1 MEDEH
6 MGSPSGGRN
15 PSIPANANG
24 QIGNN
29 FNYAPR
35 QHPVQ
40 QQQHGNPI
48 IRPPLLPSIVP
59 GTQPHFQQQQQQQQ
73 QQQPF
78 PQYQTDPMLLQIL
91 QQMQQFIMHQ
101 QEVSQRH
108 SNLSQDYRPPLAP
121 NPEQILES
129 LSTNINEFRYD
140 PESGITFGAWY
151 SRYDGL
157 FTEDAARLN
166 DEAKVRLLL
175 RKLGPAE
182 HERYLSFILPALPR
196 EIKFSDTV
204 GKLKSLFG
212 TVESLICRR
221 YRCLQ
226 VSKQPSEDYRAYAC
240 RVNRLCIEFEL
251 GKLSEDE
258 FKCLIFVCG
267 LKSDSDGEIRTRL
280 LSRIGDNSLVK
291 LEQISDE
298 CQKLMTIKH
307 DTAMIATQ
315 SVSTKVVNRKQTSN
329 KWPERQ
335 KKNNPEGEMSKN
347 YNRHQNK
354 NNKSGP
360 FSPCWCCGAMHYARD
375 CTYRNHRCKACGGYG
390 HKDGYCA
397 SAKKT
402 NSDKRKLPS
411 AATKSVQVKSVKQQ
425 RKYVTVQILGT
436 PVKLQLDTASD
447 ISVISE
453 KTWAKIGKPTTSPAL
468 VRASTAS
475 GQPLKLQAECTCDIE
490 VNGVRRSAKFFIVKQ
505 PLHLLGIDLINL
517 FDLWSIP
524 MNQFCNQLTSSR
536 DLGNA
541 IKAAFPE
548 VFSDVPGLCTKAKIK
563 LTLRDGQSAV
573 FRPKRPV
580 AYAMYSTVDKELDRL
595 EHANIITPVEYSA
608 WAAPIVVVRKASGAI
623 RICGDYS
630 TGLNNALEAN
640 HKLDL
645 SDAFLQVEVDESP
658 RELLTINTHRGL
670 YRYNR
675 LSPRVKAAPGAFQQL
690 VDTMLADLRNT
701 LGYLDDVLIGGADE
715 EEHNRN
721 LKAALQRFQE
731 YGFTIKAEKC
741 SFGSQQIKYL
751 GHLIDKHGLR
761 PDPAKIDVIRNLPP
775 PTDVTG
781 VRSFLGAINY
791 YGRFVPAMRTLR
803 YPLDELLKGNKQFNW
818 SADCQKA
825 FDQFKTILASD
836 LLLTHYS
843 PELPFVVSADA
854 SSVGVGA
861 TISHKF
867 PDGSVKVIQHASR
880 ALTAAEQAYGQADR
894 EGLALVFACTKFH
907 KMLYGRSFT
916 LQTDHAPLLRIFGSK
931 KGIPTY
937 TANRLQRWALQLL
950 LYNFHIEYISTDKFG
965 NADVLSRLINN
976 HIKPDEDYII
986 ASVNLKED
994 LGSVVANSARQIPLN
1009 FKAIQDATQSDPV
1022 LGEVF
1027 RFTLNGWPKSRKL
1040 IPDHEVQRFFD
1051 RQDSLSIVQGCVM
1064 FAERIAIPSKFR
1076 SQCLQQM
1083 HKGHPG
1089 IQRMKSIARS
1099 FVYWPSLDADIVKF
1113 LSSCKPCAMVA
1124 KSPPLS
1130 SPQPWPKPE
1139 KPWQRLHVDY
1149 AGPIEGDYFLL
1160 LVDSFSKWVEIVKTN
1175 CTTSAAT
1182 IGILRGIFARFG
1194 MPITLVSDNGSQFT
1208 SAEFATFCVENAI
1221 HHVTTAPY
1229 HPQSNGQVERFVDTF
1244 KRSLRKIREGKA
1256 TIQEALDTF
1265 LLTYRTT
1272 PNPVTGQSPAD
1283 LIFGRP
1289 IRTCLELLRP
1299 PPTPNVPERQLEG
1312 KVRCFKQHDSVYAQL
1327 HSKNTWRWAAGI
1339 VLERVGRVMYNVW
1352 IEDSRMCRIHVNQMR
1367 SRSSSD
1373 TLTPDVPVDSNDQM
1387 LPLDILLREHNLQLP
1402 SAPSKTNV
1410 SSQRHSSPN
1419 VSNPGAPSHHSTPVQ
1434 ALHPENKASS
1444 PSNDASSLSAS
1455 VPSSSSPSS
1464 TTTTRNSSGF
1474 RTAIET
1480 LPAVQQPRRSS
1491 RVRRAPQ
1498 WFDPYQI
1505 Y

>member
-1 MEDEH
+1 
-6 MGSPSGGRN
+6 
-15 PSIPANANG
+15 
-24 QIGNN
+24 
-29 FNYAPR
+29 
-35 QHPVQ
+35 
-40 QQQHGNPI
+40 
-48 IRPPLLPSIVP
+48 
-59 GTQPHFQQQQQQQQ
+59 
-73 QQQPF
+73 
-78 PQYQTDPMLLQIL
+78 
-91 QQMQQFIMHQ
+91 MQQFIMHQ

-140 PESGITFGAWY
+140 PDT
-151 SRYDGL
+151 
-157 FTEDAARLN
+157 
-166 DEAKVRLLL
+166 
-175 RKLGPAE
+175 
-182 HERYLSFILPALPR
+182 LPR
-196 EIKFSDTV
+196 EIVFDDTV
-204 GKLKSLFG
+204 RKLKSLFG

-226 VSKQPSEDYRAYAC
+226 VTKQPSEDYKAYAC
-240 RVNRLCIEFEL
+240 RVNRLCVEFEL

-258 FKCLIFVCG
+258 FKCSMFVCG

-298 CQKLMTIKH
+298 CQKVMSIKH

-315 SVSTKVVNRKQTSN
+315 SVSTKVVNRKQTLN

-548 VFSDVPGLCTKAKIK
+548 VFSDVPGLCTKAKVK

-640 HKLDL
+640 QYPLPLPQDIFAKLSNCTIFSKLDL
-645 SDAFLQVEVDESP
+645 SDAFLQVEVDESSQ
-658 RELLTINTHRGL
+658 ELLTINTHRGL

-675 LSPRVKAAPGAFQQL
+675 LSPGVKAAPGAFQQL
-690 VDTMLADLRNT
+690 AGLKNT

-731 YGFTIKAEKC
+731 YGFTMKAEKC

-836 LLLTHYS
+836 LLLTQYS
-843 PELPFVVSADA
+843 PDLPIVVSADA

-880 ALTAAEQAYGQADR
+880 ALTAAEQAYGQPDR

-986 ASVNLKED
+986 ASVNLEED
-994 LGSVVANSARQIPLN
+994 LGSVVANFARQIPLN
-1009 FKAIQDATQSDPV
+1009 FKAVQNATQPDPV

-1027 RFTLNGWPKSRKL
+1027 RFILNGWPKSRKL
-1040 IPDHEVQRFFD
+1040 IPDHEVQRFFG

-1064 FAERIAIPSKFR
+1064 FAERIAIPSKF
-1076 SQCLQQM
+1076 CN
-1083 HKGHPG
+1083 K
-1089 IQRMKSIARS
+1089 
-1099 FVYWPSLDADIVKF
+1099 
-1113 LSSCKPCAMVA
+1113 
-1124 KSPPLS
+1124 
-1130 SPQPWPKPE
+1130 
-1139 KPWQRLHVDY
+1139 RL
-1149 AGPIEGDYFLL
+1149 
-1160 LVDSFSKWVEIVKTN
+1160 
-1175 CTTSAAT
+1175 
-1182 IGILRGIFARFG
+1182 
-1194 MPITLVSDNGSQFT
+1194 
-1208 SAEFATFCVENAI
+1208 
-1221 HHVTTAPY
+1221 
-1229 HPQSNGQVERFVDTF
+1229 
-1244 KRSLRKIREGKA
+1244 
-1256 TIQEALDTF
+1256 
-1265 LLTYRTT
+1265 
-1272 PNPVTGQSPAD
+1272 
-1283 LIFGRP
+1283 
-1289 IRTCLELLRP
+1289 
-1299 PPTPNVPERQLEG
+1299 
-1312 KVRCFKQHDSVYAQL
+1312 
-1327 HSKNTWRWAAGI
+1327 
-1339 VLERVGRVMYNVW
+1339 
-1352 IEDSRMCRIHVNQMR
+1352 
-1367 SRSSSD
+1367 
-1373 TLTPDVPVDSNDQM
+1373 
-1387 LPLDILLREHNLQLP
+1387 
-1402 SAPSKTNV
+1402 
-1410 SSQRHSSPN
+1410 
-1419 VSNPGAPSHHSTPVQ
+1419 
-1434 ALHPENKASS
+1434 AS
-1444 PSNDASSLSAS
+1444 
-1455 VPSSSSPSS
+1455 
-1464 TTTTRNSSGF
+1464 
-1474 RTAIET
+1474 
-1480 LPAVQQPRRSS
+1480 
-1491 RVRRAPQ
+1491 
-1498 WFDPYQI
+1498 
-1505 Y
+1505 

>member
-1 MEDEH
+1 MEDDH
-6 MGSPSGGRN
+6 MSSPPSGGRN
-15 PSIPANANG
+15 PSIPVNTNG
-24 QIGNN
+24 QVGSNSD
-29 FNYAPR
+29 YAHR

-48 IRPPLLPSIVP
+48 IRPSLLPSHVP
-59 GTQPHFQQQQQQQQ
+59 GTQPHFHQQQQQQQ
-73 QQQPF
+73 F

-101 QEVSQRH
+101 QERH
-108 SNLSQDYRPPLAP
+108 FANLPQDHGPPLAP

-140 PESGITFGAWY
+140 PESGVTFGAWY
-151 SRYDGL
+151 SRYDSL
-157 FTEDAARLN
+157 FSEDAARLN
-166 DEAKVRLLL
+166 DDAKVRLLL

-182 HERYLSFILPALPR
+182 HERYLNFILPAVPK
-196 EIKFSDTV
+196 EIKFADTV
-204 GKLKSLFG
+204 SKLKSLFG

-226 VSKQPSEDYRAYAC
+226 VTKQPSEDYKAYAC
-240 RVNRLCIEFEL
+240 RLNRLCVEFEL

-258 FKCLIFVCG
+258 FKCLMFVCG

-280 LSRIGDNSLVK
+280 LSRIEDNSLVK
-291 LEQISDE
+291 LEQISTE
-298 CQKLMTIKH
+298 CQKLMSIKH
-307 DTAMIATQ
+307 DTAMIATP
-315 SVSTKVVNRKQTSN
+315 SVSARVVHRKQTFS
-329 KWPERQ
+329 KWSEKH
-335 KKNNPEGEMSKN
+335 KKNNPEGEVNRNSYKN
-347 YNRHQNK
+347 QNK

-360 FSPCWCCGAMHYARD
+360 FSPCWCCGAMHYAKD
-375 CTYRNHRCKACGGYG
+375 CTYRNHRCKVCGGFG

-402 NSDKRKLPS
+402 TSENKRKPQS
-411 AATKSVQVKSVKQQ
+411 AATKSVQVKSVKQE
-425 RKYVTVQILGT
+425 RKYVTVQLLGT

-453 KTWAKIGKPTTSPAL
+453 KTWVKIGRPMTSPAL
-468 VRASTAS
+468 VKASTAS
-475 GQPLKLQAECTCDIE
+475 GQPLKLQAECTCDISI
-490 VNGVRRSAKFFIVKQ
+490 NGVCRSARFFIVKQ
-505 PLHLLGIDLINL
+505 PLHLMGIDLINL
-517 FDLWSIP
+517 FNLWSIP
-524 MNQFCNQLTSSR
+524 MNQFCNQLTSSG
-536 DLGNA
+536 DVGSA

-548 VFSDVPGLCTKAKIK
+548 VFSDTPGLCTKAKVK
-563 LTLRDGQSAV
+563 LTLKDGQSPV

-580 AYAMYSTVDKELDRL
+580 AYAMYSAVDEELDRL

-630 TGLNNALEAN
+630 TGLNNALQAN
-640 HKLDL
+640 QYPLPLPQDIFAKLSNCVIFSKLDL
-645 SDAFLQVEVDESP
+645 SDAFLQVEVDESS

-675 LSPRVKAAPGAFQQL
+675 LSPGVKAAPGAFQQL
-690 VDTMLADLRNT
+690 VDTILAGLKNT
-701 LGYLDDVLIGGADE
+701 LGYLDDVLIGGSNE

-721 LKAALQRFQE
+721 LTAALKRFQE

-751 GHLIDKHGLR
+751 GHLIDRHGLR

-791 YGRFVPAMRTLR
+791 YGRFDPAMRTLR

-818 SADCQKA
+818 S
-825 FDQFKTILASD
+825 TYPD
-836 LLLTHYS
+836 L
-843 PELPFVVSADA
+843 PIVVSADA

-880 ALTAAEQAYGQADR
+880 ALTAAEQAYGQPDR

-950 LYNFHIEYISTDKFG
+950 LYNFQIEYISTDKFG

-986 ASVNLKED
+986 ASVNLEED
-994 LGSVVANSARQIPLN
+994 LGSVALNSAKQVPLN
-1009 FKAIQDATQSDPV
+1009 FKAVQGATQTDPV

-1027 RFTLNGWPKSRKL
+1027 RFIQNGWPKSRKV
-1040 IPDHEVQRFFD
+1040 IPDQEVQRFFD
-1051 RQDSLSIVQGCVM
+1051 RQDSLSIVQGCIM
-1064 FAERIAIPSKFR
+1064 FAERIAVPSKFR
-1076 SQCLQQM
+1076 NQCLQQM

-1089 IQRMKSIARS
+1089 IQRMKAIARS

-1113 LSSCKPCAMVA
+1113 VSSCRPCAMVA

-1130 SPQPWPKPE
+1130 PPQPWPKPE
-1139 KPWQRLHVDY
+1139 KPWQRVHVDY

-1160 LVDSFSKWVEIVKTN
+1160 LVDSFSKWVEIYKTSR
-1175 CTTSAAT
+1175 TTSAAT

-1208 SAEFATFCVENAI
+1208 STEFAAFCVENAI
-1221 HHVTTAPY
+1221 EHLTTVPY

-1244 KRSLRKIREGKA
+1244 KRSLRKIREGKG

-1272 PNPVTGQSPAD
+1272 PNPVTGRSPAD

-1299 PPTPNVPERQLEG
+1299 PPRPNVEERHSEG
-1312 KVRCFKQHDSVYAQL
+1312 NMRFFKQHDTVYVQI
-1327 HSKNTWRWAAGI
+1327 HSNNTWRWADGV
-1339 VLERVGRVMYNVW
+1339 VLERVGRAMYNIW
-1352 IEDSRMCRIHVNQMR
+1352 IEDSRMCRAHVNQMR
-1367 SRSSSD
+1367 SRSII
-1373 TLTPDVPVDSNDQM
+1373 PDVPVSSSNHI
-1387 LPLDILLREHNLQLP
+1387 LPLDILLKEHNLCLP
-1402 SAPSKTNV
+1402 SASPKTN
-1410 SSQRHSSPN
+1410 SPSMICGSPN

-1434 ALHPENKASS
+1434 TSHPEEKVVSS
-1444 PSNDASSLSAS
+1444 RNDASALSAS
-1455 VPSSSSPSS
+1455 VPSSLSPPSI
-1464 TTTTRNSSGF
+1464 TTTRNSSGF
-1474 RTAIET
+1474 RTATEN
-1480 LPAVQQPRRSS
+1480 LSAVQQPRRSS